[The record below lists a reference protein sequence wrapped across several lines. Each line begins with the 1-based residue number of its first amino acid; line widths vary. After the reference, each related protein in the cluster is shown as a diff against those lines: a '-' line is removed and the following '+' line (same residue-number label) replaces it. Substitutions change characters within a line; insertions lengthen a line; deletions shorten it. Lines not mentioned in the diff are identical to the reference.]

1 MLRWV
6 RIKMR
11 PPFWL
16 ICGGAALVAMPAF
29 AVCDLEQVELRGT
42 WGSARF
48 DVEIADDPDERAIG
62 LMNRASMP
70 RQSGMLF
77 VYEEPQSVAFWM
89 RNTLIPLDLIFI
101 DQTGIVTRVHQNAI
115 PLDETSIPGGR
126 GVLAVLEVNGGLS
139 EVLGIAPG
147 SEVRHPAFK
156 NNDPSWPCD

>member
-1 MLRWV
+1 
-6 RIKMR
+6 
-11 PPFWL
+11 
-16 ICGGAALVAMPAF
+16 MPAF